1 MLRENSYQDAG
12 EHYCLVDV
20 IVSTGCFV
28 YKDELD
34 SYGEVRSVARGLEIT
49 PKAIRMGRL
58 NGRAPVLDNHRDAGS
73 IHDQVGSVEKAWIE
87 QGSEPKLMATL
98 RISKVSP
105 REKEIALKIKN
116 RIINSV
122 SVGADIYREN
132 DITKEGDAYTRV
144 MAVDWEP
151 VEVSL
156 VPIPADAKS
165 VIRNLSANSQRKK
178 GMKEDY
184 MKELSHMMEDMPE
197 GMEDLADTLKKVVAD
212 EELMEEDMAMLENA
226 MKEDYGMTDKQKMAM
241 ETFMGDYTEKMAKSS
256 DKQMMEGDTEE
267 MAEELEE
274 AAAAAEEVAEEVLEE
289 EDEAKKKAE
298 MKEDRKKLILEFL
311 KAYDMKKAESR
322 SRETMPAPQSRR
334 SMQRARVSAGTDYRR
349 KWYQESRSKISEAIS
364 ERIGLPGHTP
374 KGENEFRHMKM
385 SEMFKELLYRE
396 GNEES
401 RSWDSEEIYD
411 HLTTKKV
418 TRSGGAGGPFV
429 VTSDLADI
437 FSTSVNKSVQQSYEF
452 MRGQQT
458 FNKFV
463 KRVNVN
469 DFQTQEE
476 VGLGEFGKLR
486 KTPPGAPTHVTPITD
501 EKEEWAI
508 ESYTNSFQIT
518 RQAFINDNTGQLE
531 SVLTA
536 GTSAADLESDLIY
549 QQLNSG
555 TVGGSAW
562 ASAGRRNLTTSAPLN
577 STTEPFKGLRGIFV
591 GLARQ
596 TGLDVD
602 TPLNLSFKYLVVPAS
617 LFDAA
622 EQSKTT
628 LTGGTVPDS
637 VANYNAFA
645 KMYEIIYEPRLDN
658 FSTSTY
664 YGIAGEAGVFRK
676 FLLLGTLKKK
686 GGSPKIKFLEKH
698 DNDVLSWKLTHDV
711 GAKIVDYRLA
721 HKVTA

>member
-1 MLRENSYQDAG
+1 M
-12 EHYCLVDV
+12 
-20 IVSTGCFV
+20 VSTGCFV

-34 SYGEVRSVARGLEIT
+34 SYGEVRSVARGLEIS
-49 PKAIRMGRL
+49 PKAVRLDRL
-58 NGRAPVLDNHRDAGS
+58 NRRAPVLDNHRDSGS

-87 QGSEPKLMATL
+87 GGAEPKLMATL

-105 REKEIALKIKN
+105 KEKEIALKIKHK
-116 RIINSV
+116 IINSV
-122 SVGADIYREN
+122 SVGADIYKEN
-132 DITKEGDAYTRV
+132 NITKEGDAFTRV

-165 VIRNLSANSQRKK
+165 IIRNLSTTTQRNK
-178 GMKEDY
+178 GMKEEY
-184 MKELSHMMEDMPE
+184 MKELSRMMENMPE
-197 GMEDLADTLKKVVAD
+197 GMEDLADTLKKVVED
-212 EELMEEDMAMLENA
+212 EELMDEDMAMLENA
-226 MKEDYGMTDKQKMAM
+226 MKEDYGMSDEQKMAM
-241 ETFMGDYTEKMAKSS
+241 ETFMGDYKEKMAGMADEK
-256 DKQMMEGDTEE
+256 MMMDEGEKEE
-267 MAEELEE
+267 KAEELTEVAE
-274 AAAAAEEVAEEVLEE
+274 AAEEAAEEVLEE
-289 EDEAKKKAE
+289 EDAAKDKKE
-298 MKEDRKKLILEFL
+298 MKEDRKKLIRELL
-311 KAYDMKKAESR
+311 KAYDMKKAAESVVR
-322 SRETMPAPQSRR
+322 ARETMPAPQSKR
-334 SMQRARVSAGTDYRR
+334 STQRSRISAGTDYRR
-349 KWYQESRSKISEAIS
+349 KWYQESRAKVSDALS
-364 ERIGLPGHTP
+364 ERIGLPGYEP
-374 KGENEFRHMKM
+374 KGENEFRDMKP
-385 SEMFKELLYRE
+385 SNMFRELLYRE
-396 GNEES
+396 GNEEA
-401 RSWDSEEIYD
+401 RNWDNEEVYD
-411 HLTTKKV
+411 YLVTKKV

-458 FNKFV
+458 FDKFV

-486 KTPPGAPTHVTPITD
+486 ETPPGAPTHVTPITD

-508 ESYTNSFQIT
+508 KSYTNSFQIT

-531 SVLTA
+531 SVLSA

-549 QQLNSG
+549 EQLNAG
-555 TVGGSAW
+555 TVGGQPW
-562 ASAGRRNLTTSAPLN
+562 ASAANRNLTTGAPLN

-596 TGLDVD
+596 RGLDVD
-602 TPLNLSFKYLVVPAS
+602 TPLNLKFKYLVVPAG
-617 LFDAA
+617 LYDAA

-628 LTGGTVPDS
+628 LTGGTVPDQ
-637 VANYNAFA
+637 VGQYNAFA
-645 KMYEIIYEPRLDN
+645 KMYDIIYEPRLDA
-658 FSTSTY
+658 FSQSTY
-664 YGIAGEAGVFRK
+664 YGIAAEAGVFRK

-686 GGSPKIKFLEKH
+686 GGTPKIKFLEKH